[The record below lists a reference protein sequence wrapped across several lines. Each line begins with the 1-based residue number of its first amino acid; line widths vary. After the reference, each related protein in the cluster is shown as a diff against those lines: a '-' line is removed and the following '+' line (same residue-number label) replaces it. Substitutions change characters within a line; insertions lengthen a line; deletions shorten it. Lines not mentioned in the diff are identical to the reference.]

1 MKFPPAMIL
10 LGVVAF
16 AGPAPAA
23 PEVPPK
29 TSAQQPGRDID
40 TLIRELSN
48 ENFRSRER
56 ASRELWELGDSALPA
71 LTEAVESSDPEQAY
85 RARDLLRKIQLHIT
99 PDTDPSVIAL
109 VERYHRSSPSEKVL
123 LLGKMK
129 VRRAWRQ
136 MLKLYAAETHE
147 ELREKLAGDINGIA
161 VRAAR
166 ERILLGDA
174 RGAREFLE
182 MAPADAEGLMALA
195 EFHRSHGSLKEEWE
209 RTKAIDGPNARV
221 WQLALERAAG
231 DYQVASTTAKIAGEP
246 RIAAAMAALAGD
258 PLPWLRSMNAG
269 SEAAE
274 DPVAAAYAA
283 LAAKRWLGDP
293 IRPADLEALTRLL
306 RARSEAQSG
315 GAMNALF
322 LLGELN
328 AAEPAFAKSERLAAF
343 AYFESLERIPEA
355 LKALGLD
362 PDEPDYQSWVGK
374 RLAGIVIEDIEDQHE
389 VTVTSEELVALANFL
404 ERRGLHEQA
413 FEAFNEPLAD
423 LAEADHNKFND
434 FLRVLFGTS
443 ETSSGAPLLAKRI
456 GLAWAGEDDRRWD
469 DLVVAALGDDEQ
481 VSAWWKWL
489 EELDPAASRP
499 ERLDG
504 LLALFGIGTD
514 PSKARGMWLDRAW
527 LAVDAAPEE
536 DRTRLVERIS
546 NLVNQTG
553 DVANS
558 FKAWQQL
565 PEASRK
571 EIFWG
576 QHVILLAAL
585 DRWKEA
591 AGVIMHQIDLFR
603 DANQEPSAE
612 LFAYAAAALRRAG
625 DEEQAAI
632 HDSWADK
639 LALGDPAIAM
649 RIGNGYAYGCDYK
662 RAGEWWA
669 RAAAES
675 DPDSGEF
682 AIAMKLHADALLEE
696 NRWKECAAVSEVIAR
711 IYISSDYRWTNP
723 LPFMRQRLQADTAR
737 ALAKLKNDRAGSIA
751 LLEKCHQNFAS
762 DGSLAD
768 FFFPGLRAAGLIEQH
783 DKWFRET
790 WDIMETAIRKYPES
804 DNTRNTAAWFAS
816 RARLNLDAAEKH
828 LAVAIAANPD
838 QSAYLDTMAEIHFA
852 RGQRKKALEWSE
864 LAVNFAPDDP
874 QLRRQQDRFRNAPL
888 PK

>member
-1 MKFPPAMIL
+1 MIF
-10 LGVVAF
+10 LGIVAF
-16 AGPAPAA
+16 SGPLPAA
-23 PEVPPK
+23 PDVPPK
-29 TSAQQPGRDID
+29 ASAQQPGRDLD

-48 ENFRSRER
+48 ENFRTREK
-56 ASRELWELGDSALPA
+56 ASREIWELGDSALPA

-85 RARDLLRKIQLHIT
+85 RARDLLQKIQLHIT

-109 VERYHRSSPSEKVL
+109 VERYHKSSPSEKVL

-129 VRRAWRQ
+129 ARRAWRQ
-136 MLKLYAAETHE
+136 MLKLYGAETHE

-182 MAPADAEGLMALA
+182 MAPADAEGLLALA
-195 EFHRSHGSLKEEWE
+195 EFHRSHGTLKAELE
-209 RTKAIDGPNARV
+209 RTKGMEGPKARV

-231 DYQVASTTAKIAGEP
+231 DFQVAFTTAKAAGQP
-246 RIAAAMAALAGD
+246 RIAAAMAAMAGD
-258 PLPWLRSMNAG
+258 PLPWLRDTNAG
-269 SEAAE
+269 FEADD

-283 LAAKRWLGDP
+283 VATKRWQGDP
-293 IRPADLEALTRLL
+293 VSPADLEPLTRSLK
-306 RARSEAQSG
+306 ARSETQSG
-315 GAMNALF
+315 SAMNALF
-322 LLGELN
+322 LLGELD
-328 AAEPAFAKSERLAAF
+328 AAEPAFAKSEPLAAF
-343 AYFESLERIPEA
+343 VYFESLERIPEA
-355 LKALGLD
+355 FKALGLD
-362 PDEPDYQSWVGK
+362 PDAPDYKTWVEK
-374 RLAGIVIEDIEDQHE
+374 RFAEVASDEIEDQHA
-389 VTVTSEELVALANFL
+389 VTMTSEELVALANFL
-404 ERRGLHEQA
+404 ERRGLHDQA
-413 FEAFNEPLAD
+413 FEAFGQPLAD
-423 LAEADHNKFND
+423 LAETDHNKFND

-443 ETSSGAPLLAKRI
+443 ETVSGAPLLAKRI
-456 GLAWAGEDDRRWD
+456 GLAWAGEDDRHWD

-481 VSAWWKWL
+481 TSTWWKWL
-489 EELDPAASRP
+489 PELDPSADRAK
-499 ERLDG
+499 RLDAM
-504 LLALFGIGTD
+504 LALFGIGTD
-514 PSKARGMWLDRAW
+514 PAKLREIWLARAW
-527 LAVDAAPEE
+527 MAVDKALER
-536 DRTRLVERIS
+536 DRTSLVERIS

-565 PEASRK
+565 PDASRK

-576 QHVILLAAL
+576 QHVILLAVL
-585 DRWKEA
+585 DRWEEA
-591 AGVIMHQIDLFR
+591 AAVIMHQIDLFK

-625 DEEQAAI
+625 HEDQAAV
-632 HDSWADK
+632 HDAWADK
-639 LALGDPAIAM
+639 LALGNPSISM

-682 AIAMKLHADALLEE
+682 AIAMKLHGDALLEDG
-696 NRWKECAAVSEVIAR
+696 RWKECAAVSEVVAR
-711 IYISSDYRWTNP
+711 IYAASDYRWTNP
-723 LPFMRQRLQADTAR
+723 LPFMRQRLQADTTR
-737 ALAKLKNDRAGSIA
+737 ALGNLENDRAASIA
-751 LLEKCHQNFAS
+751 LLEKCHHSFAS

-768 FFFPGLRAAGLIEQH
+768 FFFPGLRTAGLMEQH
-783 DKWFRET
+783 DRWFHET
-790 WDIMETAIRKYPES
+790 WNIMEKAIRKYPES

-816 RARLNLDAAEKH
+816 RARLKLDAAEKE
-828 LAVAIAANPD
+828 LAVALAANPS